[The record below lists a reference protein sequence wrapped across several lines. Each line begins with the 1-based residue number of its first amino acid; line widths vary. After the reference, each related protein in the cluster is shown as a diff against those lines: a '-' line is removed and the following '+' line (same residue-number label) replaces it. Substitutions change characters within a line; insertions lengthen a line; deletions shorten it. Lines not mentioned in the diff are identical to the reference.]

1 MAVETTQQIVREA
14 PEVEAYKLGLLE
26 SAKKLAD
33 QRVTLPTQQV
43 AGMSPLQ
50 LQALQM
56 ASPAFGGIGGYQ
68 QYLNQAGQTLS
79 GATPYIEGAVGSA
92 EPLLSGASGKA
103 QPFITQGAAEG
114 TGLVRRERGDPF
126 IQGAMGRA
134 DPLVSGAVGEGTAG
148 FRGGASAV
156 TGSDISQ
163 YMNPYQQA
171 VQDEINR
178 SFDLQQ
184 AQIDAGATRA
194 GAFGGSRAAI
204 QSAELGRNRAQALA
218 QSQAQNFLQAQKA
231 AEGQRQRQLAAAQG
245 IGALG
250 LQGGRTLADIAL
262 RSGQALSQADLAR
275 GQALANIGLQT
286 GRGLADIDLQSG
298 QALGQLGLQAASGL
312 GQLGVQQAGIGELAQ
327 QTGIRDIQT
336 QFGLG
341 KQQQAQ
347 QQAILEA
354 QRQSELAQLYEP
366 YQRLGFLSDIYRG
379 APTSQQTIS
388 QVQRPDV
395 SPAQQLLGLGIAGLS
410 AFGGAKQAGLF

>member
-1 MAVETTQQIVREA
+1 
-14 PEVEAYKLGLLE
+14 
-26 SAKKLAD
+26 
-33 QRVTLPTQQV
+33 
-43 AGMSPLQ
+43 
-50 LQALQM
+50 
-56 ASPAFGGIGGYQ
+56 
-68 QYLNQAGQTLS
+68 
-79 GATPYIEGAVGSA
+79 
-92 EPLLSGASGKA
+92 
-103 QPFITQGAAEG
+103 
-114 TGLVRRERGDPF
+114 
-126 IQGAMGRA
+126 
-134 DPLVSGAVGEGTAG
+134 
-148 FRGGASAV
+148 
-156 TGSDISQ
+156 
-163 YMNPYQQA
+163 MNPYQQA

-231 AEGQRQRQLAAAQG
+231 AEDQRQRQLAAAQG

-250 LQGGRTLADIAL
+250 LQGGRTLADVALQSGRTLADVGL
-262 RSGQALSQADLAR
+262 RSGQALGQLGLQTGQALSQADLAR

-312 GQLGVQQAGIGELAQ
+312 GQLGVQQAGLGELAQ
-327 QTGIRDIQT
+327 QTGLRDIET

-395 SPAQQLLGLGIAGLS
+395 SPAQSLLGLGIAGLS
-410 AFGGAKQAGLF
+410 AYGGAQRAGLFG

>member
-26 SAKKLAD
+26 SAKELAD